1 MFTLLFQAEILE
13 KVGPDALR
21 LGLLTGTEDDPSEEE
36 QQEVLSFHHLTFME
50 FAAGKYIS
58 TLPEVSTKQKQKHKK
73 FLQKTPLVLYFK
85 VLLAWNTF

>member
-1 MFTLLFQAEILE
+1 MPRYTILTQSEILD

-21 LGLLTGTEDDPSEEE
+21 LGLLMGTEDDPREEE

-58 TLPEVSTKQKQKHKK
+58 TKSRVSLFVGWSSFSLETIS
-73 FLQKTPLVLYFK
+73 TSNV
-85 VLLAWNTF
+85 

>member
-1 MFTLLFQAEILE
+1 MSTIVSKRQNVFLFTQAEILE

-21 LGLLTGTEDDPSEEE
+21 LGLLMGTEDDPSEEE

-58 TLPEVSTKQKQKHKK
+58 TLTEVSQVQYIQTEKVVPYISH
-73 FLQKTPLVLYFK
+73 FVL
-85 VLLAWNTF
+85 